1 MLKDEVVGLNVTAKI
16 MLHKAL
22 VFRNE
27 DPSFLKDNRTIL
39 IKEYAN
45 ATANT
50 KISFEYEARSEEDLK
65 FMEIDLDKLE
75 KVPFQAQITY
85 TSPKGGRFLRVIS
98 S

>member
-1 MLKDEVVGLNVTAKI
+1 MVGLNVTTKI

-27 DPSFLKDNRTIL
+27 DPTFLKDNRTIL
-39 IKEYAN
+39 VKEYAN

-50 KISFEYEARSEEDLK
+50 KISFEYEARGEEDLK
-65 FMEIDLDKLE
+65 FMEIDLEKLE